1 MKYTR
6 VPFIGTEVASLADW
20 ANKELQQIEQAFRE
34 QDAVQLVTLYVAPA
48 KPREGMT
55 VLADGSSWNPGSGAG
70 VYTYY
75 GSAWHKL
82 G

>member
-1 MKYTR
+1 MKYMK
-6 VPFIGTEVASLADW
+6 VPLQGDSVEALKVAVD
-20 ANKELQQIEQAFRE
+20 KELSTIEQVFRE
-34 QDAVQLVTLYVAPA
+34 QDEVRLVMTYVAPS
-48 KPREGMT
+48 KPRDGQTM
-55 VLADGSSWNPGSGAG
+55 LADGTSWNPGSGAG